1 MPELDLGGA
10 LLLELRAIN
19 RRLDALEHS
28 MPTSQRTWLT
38 PRELGKICGVTPRTL
53 QTYVSTGR
61 IGPTSYKRE
70 VRGKTFTYRYHREL
84 ALRDLGIS

>member
-1 MPELDLGGA
+1 MPETDLGGA
-10 LLLELRAIN
+10 ILLELRAIN
-19 RRLDALEHS
+19 RRLDALEHTL
-28 MPTSQRTWLT
+28 PTSQRTWLT
-38 PRELGKICGVTPRTL
+38 PNELSKICGVTPRTL

-70 VRGKTFTYRYHREL
+70 TRGKTFTYRYHREL